1 MKKRNALGIVLVLAG
16 IAWIIEM
23 TGLVKINWGESF
35 ETLWPVILVAIG
47 INLMVRQRKSI
58 KTVVWLLTLAIFIG
72 FGIYKGNESGN
83 HIFENNNS
91 ILGTKIYNQQ
101 SNDLKPYENEVLLS
115 KGTEKGKIILNL
127 DAVNLN
133 ISDGNGELFVKADS
147 NIQELKQ
154 RVSEGKQTI
163 IEYSH
168 ERYDTANT
176 VRNFN
181 LQMNP
186 GLQWEIEANIGA
198 ADGKLNFSKTAV
210 GRIDL
215 TIGAGDLDLIIG
227 KQEINTSIS
236 LRAGA
241 ADLVLHIPEGTG
253 LRVKGGKLLS
263 DISYHNIAMEYKNG
277 EYQSENYKDASQ
289 VIEVD
294 ILTAISAIKI
304 IAE

>member
-1 MKKRNALGIVLVLAG
+1 MKKHNVLGIVLVLAG
-16 IAWIIEM
+16 VAWIIEM

-47 INLMVRQRKSI
+47 INLMVRKRKSLNI
-58 KTVVWLLTLAIFIG
+58 AVLVLTLAIFIG
-72 FGIYKGNESGN
+72 FGIYKGNESSDR
-83 HIFENNNS
+83 FFDNNS
-91 ILGTKIYNQQ
+91 ILGTKIYKQQ
-101 SNDLKPYENEVLLS
+101 LNDIKPFENEVLLP

-127 DAVNLN
+127 GAVNLN
-133 ISDGNGELFVKADS
+133 ISDGNKDLFVKADS
-147 NIQELKQ
+147 NIQKLKQ

-210 GRIDL
+210 DKIDL
-215 TIGAGDLDLIIG
+215 TIGAGDLEIIIG

-241 ADLVLHIPEGTG
+241 ADLVLRIPEGTG

-263 DISYHNIAMEYKNG
+263 DISYHNIVMEYKNG
-277 EYQSENYKDASQ
+277 EYQSENYKDTNQ
-289 VIEVD
+289 IIEVD